1 MNLSFC
7 CFFGSRYRIMVHN
20 VIIKD
25 EGFLDLNPVQFG
37 YENCNK
43 SHSFGPAIRT
53 FWLIHFVV
61 SGFGIFKIKD
71 KEYKIKPGE
80 MFVIP
85 PYIETYYEA
94 DSVSPWSYIW
104 IGFTTTGNITENLS
118 DVIKCPKAE
127 KIFNSMKNCESFS
140 NGRSAYLGARLWDLF
155 ALLSEG
161 GNNKYGYVEKALE
174 FIHSNYMHDIT
185 VEKIAHYL
193 NLDRT
198 YFSVIFK
205 KKTGLSPKQYLLNYR
220 MNIAAT
226 LIIEK
231 RIAISVVANSVGY
244 SDLYTF
250 SKMFKRHFGISP
262 SNYAVR
268 E

>member
-1 MNLSFC
+1 
-7 CFFGSRYRIMVHN
+7 MVHN

-37 YENCNK
+37 YESCNK
-43 SHSFGPAIRT
+43 SYSYGPAVRT
-53 FWLIHFVV
+53 HWLIHFVV
-61 SGFGIFKIKD
+61 SGFGIFKIND
-71 KEYKIKPGE
+71 KEYKVKPGE

-94 DSVSPWSYIW
+94 DSDNPWSYIW
-104 IGFTTTGNITENLS
+104 VGFTTTGDITKNLS
-118 DVIKCPKAE
+118 DVIKHPEAE

-140 NGRSAYLGARLWDLF
+140 NGRSAYLCARLWDLF
-155 ALLSEG
+155 VLLSEDV
-161 GNNKYGYVEKALE
+161 NIKYSYVEKALE

-185 VEKIAHYL
+185 VEKIAQHL
-193 NLDRT
+193 SLDRT

-205 KKTGLSPKQYLLNYR
+205 KKTGLSPKQYLLSYR

-226 LIIEK
+226 LIIKEH
-231 RIAISVVANSVGY
+231 IPISVIANSVGY
-244 SDLYTF
+244 NNLYTF

-262 SNYAVR
+262 SNYAK
-268 E
+268 

>member
-1 MNLSFC
+1 MQHC
-7 CFFGSRYRIMVHN
+7 I
-20 VIIKD
+20 IIKE
-25 EGFLDLNPVQFG
+25 EGFSDLNPVQFG
-37 YENCNK
+37 YENCCK
-43 SHSFGPAIRT
+43 SHSFGPAVRT
-53 FWLIHFVV
+53 YWLIHFVV
-61 SGFGIFKIKD
+61 SGFGIFKIKG

-94 DSVSPWSYIW
+94 DSVNPWSYIW
-104 IGFTTTGNITENLS
+104 IGFTTNSKLPKELS
-118 DVIKCPKAE
+118 DIIVCPEAE
-127 KIFNSMKNCESFS
+127 NIFVSMKKCTDYSL
-140 NGRSAYLGARLWDLF
+140 GRSAYLGARLWDLF

-185 VEKIAHYL
+185 VEQIARYL
-193 NLDRT
+193 NLDRS

-226 LIIEK
+226 LIIRK
-231 RIAISVVANSVGY
+231 DIAISVVANSVGY
-244 SDLYTF
+244 SNLYTF

-262 SNYAVR
+262 SNYAI
-268 E
+268 